1 MKPEIIGY
9 NKFMLGVDRANHSGI
24 VPYYKCYREHVKCTK
39 EFMLFLVQMA
49 NWNLPLGQNSLQHHQ
64 DMILYY

>member
-9 NKFMLGVDRANHSGI
+9 NKFMLGVGRADHSGM

-39 EFMLFLVQMA
+39 GFMLFLVQMP
-49 NWNLPLGQNSLQHHQ
+49 NWKLPLGQNSLQLQQ
-64 DMILYY
+64 DMISYY